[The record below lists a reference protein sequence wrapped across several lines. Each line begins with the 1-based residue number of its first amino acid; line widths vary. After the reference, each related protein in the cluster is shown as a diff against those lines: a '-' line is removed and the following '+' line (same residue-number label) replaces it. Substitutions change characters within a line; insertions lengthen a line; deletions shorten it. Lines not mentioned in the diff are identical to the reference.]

1 MKQRVERYADYLDDH
16 ARSEIDNEAAKML
29 RDLYRVYDAARE
41 VVMAKSHDHKNAAY
55 AELVDIFRGKPGV

>member
-1 MKQRVERYADYLDDH
+1 MKQRIERYANYLDDH

-41 VVMAKSHDHKNAAY
+41 VVMARTHEHSKAAY